1 MLYRFVRPLA
11 RIGLA
16 LSYRKIYFSNEDR
29 IPKDKPV
36 LLAANH
42 PTAFIEPCLLACFQK
57 RSLYFM
63 VRGDL
68 FKKPFYI
75 KLLNGLHMVPIFRL
89 KDGGYKKLKNNYDTF
104 EFCYKALNEQKTI
117 MILAEGRTI
126 HEKRLRSIQK
136 GTARIAFG
144 SYEAFGDLDV
154 HIVPVGVNYT
164 YAERFRGDVMIDV
177 GEPMRLRDY
186 LDRYKEHANNAIGD
200 LTADLENRLGKHVII
215 IDEKEDEAL
224 VEKLFILDRNSRP
237 ILNGKIVEANSAP
250 LFAEK
255 ELAASVNEMDAAG
268 KTALSKQVNTYFS
281 NLKKHKVDDL
291 GIAQAQHYSAGNS
304 LIMFLGLIPYGLGLI
319 GNALPMMLPKYIADT
334 KVKAIE
340 FKMSVRLAASLGTF
354 LVWYVLLLIIGFVV
368 NSTGYWIALLL
379 LPILGYFSIIYKE
392 RYLNWRSARAA
403 TQLDQKTQ
411 EELRAERAQLMKRLK
426 AVYSSSR

>member
-16 LSYRKIYFSNEDR
+16 LSYRKIYFSNENR

-89 KDGGYKKLKNNYDTF
+89 KDGGYKNLKNNYDTF

-177 GEPMRLRDY
+177 GEPMPLRDY
-186 LDRYKEHANNAIGD
+186 LDRYQEHANNAISE
-200 LTADLENRLGKHVII
+200 LTADLETRLAKHVII
-215 IDEKEDEAL
+215 IDKKEDEAL
-224 VEKLFILDRNSRP
+224 VEKLFVLDRHSRP
-237 ILNGKIVEANSAP
+237 LLNAKIVEADSAP

-255 ELAASVNEMDAAG
+255 ELAAKVNEMG
-268 KTALSKQVNTYFS
+268 ETEKTAFAKQVNDYFAK
-281 NLKKHKVDDL
+281 LDKHRVDDL
-291 GIAQAQHYSAGNS
+291 GIAQPQHYSAGNS
-304 LIMFLGLIPYGLGLI
+304 LFLFLGLIPYGI
-319 GNALPMMLPKYIADT
+319 GMIANALPMMLPKYIADT
-334 KVKAIE
+334 KVKSIE

-354 LVWYVLLLIIGFVV
+354 LVWYLLLLIIGFIV
-368 NSTGYWIALLL
+368 NSTVYWIALLL
-379 LPILGYFSIIYKE
+379 LPVLGYFSILYKE

-403 TQLDQKTQ
+403 AQLDSEIQSALR
-411 EELRAERAQLMKRLK
+411 EERQQLMTLIQ
-426 AVYSSSR
+426 SI